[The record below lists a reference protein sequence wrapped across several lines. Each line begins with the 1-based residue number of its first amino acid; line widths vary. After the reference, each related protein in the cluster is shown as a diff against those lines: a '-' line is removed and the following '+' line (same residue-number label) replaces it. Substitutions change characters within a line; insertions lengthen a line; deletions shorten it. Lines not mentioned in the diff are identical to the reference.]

1 MAQPLSF
8 WRPVS
13 YTHLDVYKR
22 QLMGNGYTTYR
33 EIQKAPS
40 REESFERKARLA
52 LEVPGM
58 SREELKDR
66 GEELETEFEYRKGLD
81 KIQNAFRILEENKLN
96 VFRE

>member
-1 MAQPLSF
+1 
-8 WRPVS
+8 
-13 YTHLDVYKR
+13 
-22 QLMGNGYTTYR
+22 MGNGYTTYR

>member
-1 MAQPLSF
+1 MFCLAILA
-8 WRPVS
+8 
-13 YTHLDVYKR
+13 
-22 QLMGNGYTTYR
+22 GNGYTTYR

>member
-1 MAQPLSF
+1 MSWKWLLTGRNGL
-8 WRPVS
+8 RP
-13 YTHLDVYKR
+13 
-22 QLMGNGYTTYR
+22 G
-33 EIQKAPS
+33 
-40 REESFERKARLA
+40 ESFERKVRLA

-58 SREELKDR
+58 SREELQDR

>member
-1 MAQPLSF
+1 MRE
-8 WRPVS
+8 RP
-13 YTHLDVYKR
+13 
-22 QLMGNGYTTYR
+22 GW
-33 EIQKAPS
+33 
-40 REESFERKARLA
+40 A

>member
-1 MAQPLSF
+1 MALF
-8 WRPVS
+8 C
-13 YTHLDVYKR
+13 LAI
-22 QLMGNGYTTYR
+22 LIGNGYTTYR

-66 GEELETEFEYRKGLD
+66 GEELETEFEYRKRTGQD
-81 KIQNAFRILEENKLN
+81 TERVPDTGKRTS
-96 VFRE
+96 